1 MLLLWSERRSSTPP
15 AQPAGWAPAQL
26 PASAAAPAPAAAR
39 TRRRLSPASFVRRNA
54 EGGGCTRFAPQAA
67 PHLGRCLPGARLGS
81 RARNVLYTVRR
92 GPLRNATVVE
102 RSGQLP
108 RGEEA
113 LSSTRA

>member
-54 EGGGCTRFAPQAA
+54 EGGGCTRFARQAA
-67 PHLGRCLPGARLGS
+67 PHLDRRLAGAQLGS
-81 RARNVLYTVRR
+81 RAANVLYTVSSRSAAQR
-92 GPLRNATVVE
+92 DRCGTFRAICPGE
-102 RSGQLP
+102 RKH
-108 RGEEA
+108 
-113 LSSTRA
+113 